1 MERITINVKPIS
13 VNDCWQGK
21 RFKTPKYKNYE
32 RDMLLIM
39 PKIQLPQPPYKISFE
54 FGFSNSLCDWD
65 NPVKPIQDILQ
76 KKYGFNDKDIYE
88 ATVKKSLVKKGQEY
102 FSYLIESLPG
112 HKNTPPEESEGVYRA
127 GG

>member
-1 MERITINVKPIS
+1 MEKITINVKPIS

-21 RFKTPKYKNYE
+21 RYKTPKYKNYE
-32 RDMLLIM
+32 RDILLIM

-65 NPVKPIQDILQ
+65 NPIKPIQDILQ

-102 FSYLIESLPG
+102 FSYLIESLPA
-112 HKNTPPEESEGVYRA
+112 HKNTPSEESEGVCCA

>member
-1 MERITINVKPIS
+1 MEKITIDIKPIS
-13 VNDCWQGK
+13 VNECWQGK

-32 RDMLLIM
+32 RDLLLIM
-39 PKIQLPQPPYKISFE
+39 PKIRMPDPPYKITFE

-88 ATVKKSLVKKGQEY
+88 AEVKKVLVKKGQEY
-102 FSYLIESLPG
+102 FSYLIETL
-112 HKNTPPEESEGVYRA
+112 K
-127 GG
+127 